1 MKFKIEQERSFMRTK
16 KVKVAGRFGPRYGLR
31 VRKSISKIE
40 EAQRRK
46 YVCSR
51 CGKKSVKR
59 TSTAIWTCKSCGF
72 KFAGGTY
79 IPRTPAMKIVEQSV
93 GKISQ

>member
-1 MKFKIEQERSFMRTK
+1 MRTK
-16 KVKVAGRFGPRYGLR
+16 KVKVAGRYGPRYGLR
-31 VRKSISKIE
+31 VRRSLIKIE

-46 YVCSR
+46 YICKR

-59 TSTAIWTCKSCGF
+59 TGTGIWECRSCGY

-79 IPRTPAMKIVEQSV
+79 VPRTPAMKIVDQSV
-93 GKISQ
+93 GLKP